1 MELKE
6 ALGSTRG
13 KVAIVLFIVALV
25 FLGFAIYTT
34 FYQGEQCVNYSCF
47 QKNMAACNEASY
59 INEEPEASWGYNIIG
74 SDGGDCIIRVKLLQA
89 KQGTLEIAGLRGYYM
104 DCYYS
109 KGIATYPEKN
119 LDNCH
124 GRLKEELQGVLI
136 NKLYAHI
143 LQNLGQISESLKS
156 AV

>member
-1 MELKE
+1 MNIKE
-6 ALGSTRG
+6 MLESTRG
-13 KVAIVLFIVALV
+13 KVAIVLFVAALI
-25 FLGFAIYTT
+25 FLCFAVYTT

-47 QKNMAACNEASY
+47 QKNMAACTSASY
-59 INEEPEASWGYNIIG
+59 ISEEPEASWGYNIVGIN
-74 SDGGDCIIRVKLLQA
+74 GGNCVVKVKLLQA
-89 KQGTLEIAGLRGYYM
+89 KKGDLEISGLRGYSM
-104 DCYYS
+104 DCSYPR
-109 KGIATYPEKN
+109 GIATYPEKN

-143 LQNLGQISESLKS
+143 LQNLGQISESLRS